1 MARKIVVD
9 LVDAVGTFMAKTNVM
24 SDYIGDLDD
33 LDSTFADNFA
43 DSSIVDALNHLV
55 GMIDSINDR
64 LFSDSDHWQL
74 RGLKADSADFKRL
87 RVGFMHADSA
97 TIDSAEIRN
106 LTAEH
111 LTIDSATI
119 RRLEVA
125 EAIIDSAYID
135 SATIDQAYITNF
147 TMNDS
152 DEIEKELDHMKL
164 LTIKEESGGVV
175 LAGYFMST
183 DSAAGT
189 P

>member
-1 MARKIVVD
+1 MARKITVD
-9 LVDAVGTFMAKTNVM
+9 FVNSIGTFMAKTNQM
-24 SDYIGDLDD
+24 SDYLGDLDD
-33 LDSTFADNFA
+33 LDSEFADNFA
-43 DSSIVDALNHLV
+43 DSNIVSALNHLV

-87 RVGFMHADSA
+87 RVGFMQVDSA
-97 TIDSAEIRN
+97 IIDSAEIRN
-106 LTAEH
+106 LDVDH
-111 LTIDSATI
+111 LTVDSATI
-119 RRLEVA
+119 RRLEVS

-135 SATIDQAYITNF
+135 SATIDHAYISNF
-147 TMNDS
+147 HFNDES
-152 DEIEKELDHMKL
+152 EVEQELDEMKL

-183 DSAAGT
+183 TDVAGT